1 MQFDPNP
8 LAVLGIQA
16 ILIVLWYLLRQK
28 DAAQEK
34 EIASLRAENK
44 LLWEKHDADVQR
56 LADLELKVA
65 SGYYQK
71 HELDAR
77 LERME
82 QAVEKGLERL
92 AEKVDRIA
100 EMLVE
105 KGAH

>member
-1 MQFDPNP
+1 MQLDLTPF
-8 LAVLGIQA
+8 LLLGMQAV
-16 ILIVLWYLLRQK
+16 LIVLWYLLRQK

-34 EIASLRAENK
+34 EIAGLRAENK

-82 QAVEKGLERL
+82 QAVQSGLERL
-92 AEKVDRIA
+92 TVKVDRIA
-100 EMLVE
+100 EMLAE
-105 KGAH
+105 RGAH